1 MKRLIVS
8 VLALASAV
16 YAADTVYKSI
26 GPDGRVIYSQTVPVN
41 QPVEKTLRFEN
52 LPASPLPESVVR
64 YREELEKG
72 MKDHVAAATQT
83 PRRIPALFIAQWCG
97 YCKQAKR
104 YLTDKKIAYTEYD
117 IDTQA
122 GVRALTATNPGKGG
136 IPVLIA
142 EGKRLTGFSVAAY
155 DAFFKQTPR

>member
-52 LPASPLPESVVR
+52 LPASPLPEGVVR
-64 YREELEKG
+64 YRGELEQC
-72 MKDHVAAATQT
+72 MSDHVASDTQS
-83 PRRIPALFIAQWCG
+83 PRRINALIIARWC
-97 YCKQAKR
+97 C
-104 YLTDKKIAYTEYD
+104 TCT
-117 IDTQA
+117 
-122 GVRALTATNPGKGG
+122 
-136 IPVLIA
+136 
-142 EGKRLTGFSVAAY
+142 
-155 DAFFKQTPR
+155 